1 MSIKTSPIPV
11 RELVRRFGVNRAMV
25 RHVIYTRFAV
35 STDYIRCLTGYKI
48 LPCSGSYFKE
58 HLKDGMFYGY
68 TPLTQ
73 EHVNFHIV
81 YKDCTPAVVKKSAHI
96 VLSFRIAH
104 EDFNIEPV
112 VMVQLPPYLST
123 TGIYRKERIK

>member
-25 RHVIYTRFAV
+25 RHIIYTRFAV
-35 STDYIRCLTGYKI
+35 GQSYIRCLISYKI
-48 LPCSGSYFKE
+48 YPCSGSYFKD

-68 TPLTQ
+68 NPVTQ
-73 EHVNFHIV
+73 EYVNFHIV
-81 YKDCTPAVVKKSAHI
+81 YKDCTPAVVKKSEHV

-104 EDFNIEPV
+104 DDFNIEPV
-112 VMVQLPPYLST
+112 VMVQLAPYTST
-123 TGIYRKERIK
+123 IYRKERVV

>member
-25 RHVIYTRFAV
+25 RHVVYTRFAV
-35 STDYIRCLTGYKI
+35 EHRYIQCMSSYKI
-48 LPCSGSYFKE
+48 LPCSGQYFKD
-58 HLKDGMFYGY
+58 HMRDGMFYGY
-68 TPLTQ
+68 NPLTQ
-73 EHVNFHIV
+73 EHVSFHIV
-81 YKDCTPAVVKKSAHI
+81 YKDCTPAVVKRSDHV

-112 VMVQLPPYLST
+112 VMVQLAPYTSI
-123 TGIYRKERIK
+123 IYRKERV

>member
-1 MSIKTSPIPV
+1 MSIKTSPLSV
-11 RELVRRFGVNRAMV
+11 RELMARFGVNRAV
-25 RHVIYTRFAV
+25 IRYVIYNRFAV
-35 STDYIRCLTGYKI
+35 GTRYIRCLTGYKI
-48 LPCSGSYFKE
+48 HPCSGQYFKD

-68 TPLTQ
+68 NPFKQ

-81 YKDCTPAVVKKSAHI
+81 YKDCTPAVVKKSAHV

-112 VMVQLPPYLST
+112 VMVQLAPYTST
-123 TGIYRKERIK
+123 IYRKERIV